1 VEVIF
6 SIYHS
11 KFRFFK
17 LSLNFKILIFRPMA
31 SKTAAHILGSS
42 LNLLSICL
50 IILTSIHLT
59 KSSQQHLIDELT
71 CVLAFILTATSI
83 LSFNSIRKD
92 NLNHERYAEYLFMGS
107 IIGVLGIVIYIV
119 LYFWMTGTI
128 PFN

>member
-1 VEVIF
+1 
-6 SIYHS
+6 
-11 KFRFFK
+11 
-17 LSLNFKILIFRPMA
+17 MA